1 MVRFCP
7 SGDVKMVRFC
17 SSGDVKM
24 VRFNSSGDVKM
35 VRFRPSGDVKMVW
48 FCPSG
53 DVKMVWFCSSGDV
66 GIVWWN
72 PSGDVKDGLI
82 LGSLGR
88 RWFGLVFAL
97 GRRKIHLTSPESGQ
111 RLPSQTI
118 RLPREKITRE
128 TSKTGSG
135 YIWIT

>member
-7 SGDVKMVRFC
+7 SGDVKMV
-17 SSGDVKM
+17 
-24 VRFNSSGDVKM
+24 
-35 VRFRPSGDVKMVW
+35 W
-48 FCPSG
+48 FCP
-53 DVKMVWFCSSGDV
+53 SGDV

-97 GRRKIHLTSPESGQ
+97 GRRQIHLTPPELTQ
-111 RLPSQTI
+111 HLPRHTI
-118 RLPREKITRE
+118 RLPRVKIPRE
-128 TSKTGSG
+128 T
-135 YIWIT
+135 

>member
-7 SGDVKMVRFC
+7 SGDVKMV
-17 SSGDVKM
+17 
-24 VRFNSSGDVKM
+24 
-35 VRFRPSGDVKMVW
+35 W
-48 FCPSG
+48 FCP
-53 DVKMVWFCSSGDV
+53 SGDV

-135 YIWIT
+135 YIWHTFPLHIMYIARMQISCVSPSSRDLPSTLPQFC